1 VKIQINKERR
11 EMAKLN
17 KARVGCLIATTGI
30 LSVIIGTAAQA
41 STPSSTISFEVAE
54 YSTLTVP
61 FWQNVVKNFEAANPT
76 IHIDL
81 TSMGWSQAQNST
93 VQQIA
98 ANDLPDLVNT
108 ATIWLP
114 QWVNSGALQ
123 PISSS
128 MLAPSTKAD
137 ILPALYN
144 VASLYKGKIWG
155 LPIAAGTR
163 ALFYNKTLFKQAG
176 LNPNDPPTTWA
187 QMYSDAL
194 AIKQKTS
201 AYGYAYEVSDQQ
213 AFRYFGYL
221 LINDGGSLL
230 TSSGKAAFA
239 SPAGV
244 NALSFLVKAD
254 KAGLTPD
261 PIANNLVNME
271 TLFKAGKIGMMID
284 DAYFFAEI
292 PKGSIDYSVA
302 QIPVG
307 VPGVTP
313 VNWGVTDVLVVSKNA
328 DAAALKPFLDYIYQ
342 TKIQGKFDEN
352 EGFTPLETSEVSLP
366 AFNNPFDKLFVKMT
380 EVSRF
385 DPFSPDFSQLQVLL
399 KTAEQEAL
407 LGKATP
413 AAALATAASQ
423 FNALP
428 GS

>member
-1 VKIQINKERR
+1 
-11 EMAKLN
+11 MAKGRAAKL
-17 KARVGCLIATTGI
+17 GCLVAITGA
-30 LSVIIGTAAQA
+30 LSLLPGAIEEA
-41 STPSSTISFEVAE
+41 SASSTTITFEVAE
-54 YSTLTVP
+54 YSTKTVP
-61 FWQNVVKNFEAANPT
+61 FWQGVVKNFEAANPT
-76 IHIDL
+76 VHVDL

-93 VQQIA
+93 VRQIA
-98 ANDLPDLVNT
+98 ANDLPDIVNT

-123 PISSS
+123 PISPS
-128 MLAPSTKAD
+128 MLSGPTRAN

-144 VASLYKGKIWG
+144 VASLYDGKIWG

-163 ALFYNKTLFKQAG
+163 ALFYNKSLFQKAG
-176 LNPNDPPTTWA
+176 LSPNDPPTDWA
-187 QMYSDAL
+187 EMYSDAQ
-194 AIKQKTS
+194 AIKQKTG

-221 LINDGGSLL
+221 LINDGGYLL
-230 TSSGKAAFA
+230 APNGKAAFD

-254 KAGLTPD
+254 KASLTPD
-261 PIANNLVNME
+261 PIANNLVDLE

-292 PKGSIDYSVA
+292 PAGSLDYSVA

-307 VPGVTP
+307 APGVTP
-313 VNWGVTDVLVVSKNA
+313 VNWGVTDVLVVSKSAN
-328 DAAALKPFLDYIYQ
+328 AAALKPFLDYIYQ
-342 TKIQGKFDEN
+342 PQIQARFDEN
-352 EGFTPLETSEVSLP
+352 EGFTPLEKNEATLP
-366 AFNNPFDKLFVKMT
+366 AFNNSFDRLFVKMT

-413 AAALATAASQ
+413 SQALATAASQ
-423 FNALP
+423 FDALP